1 MARIDMFRSAIFVV
15 ILILILILGVGIY
28 MSLQGL
34 FVDESSSSY
43 DSFGDE
49 FTLVSQDGPISL
61 STYRGKVIV
70 LFFGY
75 TSCPDICPTDLARMA
90 AAFRMLSAKELQ
102 ETKGIFVSIDPTRDT
117 TTKVARYANF
127 YHDNIIGLTGNEAA
141 VASVARKY
149 FVFFDKVSSGD
160 ASGGYVLDHS
170 TTTYV
175 LGREGKVRQLI
186 KHDATV
192 DDLADAIR
200 HQLKG

>member
-75 TSCPDICPTDLARMA
+75 TS
-90 AAFRMLSAKELQ
+90 
-102 ETKGIFVSIDPTRDT
+102 
-117 TTKVARYANF
+117 
-127 YHDNIIGLTGNEAA
+127 
-141 VASVARKY
+141 
-149 FVFFDKVSSGD
+149 
-160 ASGGYVLDHS
+160 
-170 TTTYV
+170 
-175 LGREGKVRQLI
+175 
-186 KHDATV
+186 
-192 DDLADAIR
+192 
-200 HQLKG
+200 